1 MNGAMHYDLVVI
13 GGGSAG
19 LAAAISGARMGSSVA
34 LVEADRLG
42 GDCTWTGCVPSKAL
56 VHAAAVVHAATS
68 GGFLSGKASFAAVR
82 AHVVRARQRVADF
95 ETSGSLRALGIDVVL
110 GTARFTSPSAILVNG
125 TRIEGGCFV
134 ICAGASPVVAP
145 IPGLAGSGYLT
156 NETVFELDELPDSL
170 LVVGGGPIGVEL
182 AQAFSRLGSRVT
194 LAEALPRLLSVAE
207 PEASEA
213 LAKRFR
219 DEEIELLL
227 GQSLDSVEPDQ
238 GRVVATIGSRRLTV
252 DRVLLAVG
260 RRPHVEGLGLEGIGV
275 AMNGGGIQV
284 NDRLRTSVPHIFAAG
299 DVTGG
304 AQFTHYAVWQGFA
317 AARNAL
323 FPGSTRGQGMSV
335 PWAIFTDPEIAQVGL
350 TEDQARERDGKVS
363 VHRWPIARVDRAQT
377 MAEPD
382 GFIKVISGGRRRRVL
397 GASIVGVGSAEIANL
412 VAVAL
417 EAGMRMGDLSRTLL
431 IYPTL
436 TYGLGQLAGEA
447 GLEVAGSSRWIQLL
461 RRGRGPRR

>member
-1 MNGAMHYDLVVI
+1 MPYDLAVI

-42 GDCTWTGCVPSKAL
+42 GDCTWSGCVPSKAL
-56 VHAAAVVHAATS
+56 IHAASVVHAART
-68 GGFLSGKASFAAVR
+68 GGFLSGKANFAAVR
-82 AHVVRARQRVADF
+82 AHVLRARQRVADF
-95 ETSGSLRALGIDVVL
+95 DTPETLQALGIDL
-110 GTARFTSPSAILVNG
+110 FSGTARFTSPSVVLVNG
-125 TRIEGGCFV
+125 TRIEGRSFV
-134 ICAGASPVVAP
+134 ICTGATPVVAP

-156 NETVFELDELPDSL
+156 HETVFELDELPDGL

-182 AQAFSRLGSRVT
+182 AQAFSRLGSRVIV
-194 LAEALPRLLSVAE
+194 AEALPRLLSVAE
-207 PEASEA
+207 PEASDA
-213 LAKRFR
+213 LATRFR

-227 GQSLDSVEPDQ
+227 GQSLDSLEPDH
-238 GRVVATIGSRRLTV
+238 GRLAATIGSRRLVV
-252 DRVLLAVG
+252 DRVLLAMG

-275 AMNGGGIQV
+275 AMNGAGIQV
-284 NDRLRTSVPHIFAAG
+284 DDRLRTSVPHIFAAG
-299 DVTGG
+299 DVIGG
-304 AQFTHYAVWQGFA
+304 AQFTHYAIWHGFV

-350 TEDQARERDGKVS
+350 TEDQARERNGEVS

-382 GFIKVISGGRRRRVL
+382 GFIKVISGRRGRVL

-447 GLEVAGSSRWIQLL
+447 GLETAGSSRWIQLL
-461 RRGRGPRR
+461 RRWRGLRP